1 MLWVVLV
8 LVLGLAALVVLVGHV
23 VWLAHKTADV
33 LSEVGVLADQAGQL
47 ADLLGQVGATP
58 GPAGTTGVEGSL
70 LPARGDVR

>member
-8 LVLGLAALVVLVGHV
+8 LVLGLAALLVLVCHV

-33 LSEVGVLADQAGQL
+33 LSEVAVLSDQAGQL
-47 ADLLGQVGATP
+47 ADLLGQIGATP
-58 GPAGTTGVEGSL
+58 TSTGPTGVEGSL